1 MPSTD
6 LLWHLMDDEE
16 NTDYKLDSFSD
27 IADVAL
33 ATGFG
38 LRYDLNYF
46 VIRGDF
52 GMKLYDPSKYATH
65 HWTNELKLSNF
76 VFNIGINYPF

>member
-1 MPSTD
+1 
-6 LLWHLMDDEE
+6 MDDEE

-65 HWTNELKLSNF
+65 HWTMS
-76 VFNIGINYPF
+76 